1 MGITETTN
9 NLAYNYYRGKAMTP
23 ETKAVLQTLLKY
35 RDEYYGMWLKE
46 AVKKKDIHL
55 VESARFL
62 GQAQGLR
69 TLTDLMLMHYK
80 TNEEAVNAE

>member
-1 MGITETTN
+1 
-9 NLAYNYYRGKAMTP
+9 MTP

-35 RDEYYGMWLKE
+35 RDEYYGMWLKK

-62 GQAQGLR
+62 GQAQGMKI
-69 TLTDLMLMHYK
+69 LTDLMLNHYNVTEGELCK
-80 TNEEAVNAE
+80 Q